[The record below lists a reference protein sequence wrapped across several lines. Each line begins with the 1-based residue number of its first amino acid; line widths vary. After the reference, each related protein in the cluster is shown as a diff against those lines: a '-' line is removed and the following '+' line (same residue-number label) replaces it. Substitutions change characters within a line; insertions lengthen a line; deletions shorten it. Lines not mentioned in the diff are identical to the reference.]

1 LWFQEIGKASLY
13 EHVADKIPPLFVLLY
28 NANTTRNCDSP
39 IGCRPL
45 PGSEKMI
52 PRNKPAAVAHKSLGS
67 SGEQQGP
74 PLERELGQS
83 Q

>member
-13 EHVADKIPPLFVLLY
+13 EHVADKISPLFVLLY
-28 NANTTRNCDSP
+28 NANTTRNCNSP
-39 IGCRPL
+39 IWMQTFAWFT
-45 PGSEKMI
+45 EDD
-52 PRNKPAAVAHKSLGS
+52 PRNRPAAVVHKSLGS
-67 SGEQQGP
+67 SGEQQGL

>member
-28 NANTTRNCDSP
+28 MQIEQKTV
-39 IGCRPL
+39 ILQFGCRPL

-52 PRNKPAAVAHKSLGS
+52 PRNRPAAVAHKSLES

>member
-1 LWFQEIGKASLY
+1 MQIQQETVILQ
-13 EHVADKIPPLFVLLY
+13 F
-28 NANTTRNCDSP
+28 
-39 IGCRPL
+39 GCRPL

-52 PRNKPAAVAHKSLGS
+52 PRNRPAAVAHKSLGS